1 MIDFEEDVRSYVCA
15 VVTEC
20 PREGITAV
28 VRFGSGERHAVF
40 KVSYLDVADG
50 RHDVVVR
57 ISLSNNDADRARAQ
71 REAAVLQKVQGL
83 AAPLLYD
90 FRGESP
96 WFDGPNPP
104 FDTIASLRR
113 HSGQANG
120 EST

>member
-1 MIDFEEDVRSYVCA
+1 VIDFEEDVRSYVCA

-57 ISLSNNDADRARAQ
+57 ISLSNNDADRAQAQ
-71 REAAVLQKVQGL
+71 
-83 AAPLLYD
+83 P
-90 FRGESP
+90 
-96 WFDGPNPP
+96 
-104 FDTIASLRR
+104 
-113 HSGQANG
+113 
-120 EST
+120 